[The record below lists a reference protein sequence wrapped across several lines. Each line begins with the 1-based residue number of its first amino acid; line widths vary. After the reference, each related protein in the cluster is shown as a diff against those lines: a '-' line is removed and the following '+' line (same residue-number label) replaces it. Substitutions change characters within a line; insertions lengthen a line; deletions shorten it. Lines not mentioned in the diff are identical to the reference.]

1 MKIGILTHHYINN
14 YGAFLQA
21 WALCDAIQTMC
32 PNDKVEIIDY
42 VNLKHKVINTF
53 GWFRFYKDREN
64 LKCWREKIKLPK
76 TFSRAR
82 QKEMKLSRRCYKV
95 EQVNKLEYDVI
106 IIGSDEVWN
115 FKDSKAYDPIKFGI
129 GLKCKKLIA
138 YAPSVGQATFKEM
151 PKCIEEGIKKFSAIS
166 ARDDLSFELVEKVA
180 GKSAIRVLDP
190 TFLSKF
196 PMKKIEVNKPYI
208 LFYYCD
214 KLPKRIK
221 EQILKYAKENQMAVY
236 GAGECD
242 KQYTNITV
250 NLTPFEWV
258 GMFRN
263 ARFVFTGTFHGTVFS
278 ILNKRQFKVYL
289 TNESRIKKVGA
300 LLRELKIENRIMES
314 EFKFDLQKMG
324 NEINYEKVY
333 NIIDKKKKESLQFL
347 EDAIRR

>member
-1 MKIGILTHHYINN
+1 
-14 YGAFLQA
+14 
-21 WALCDAIQTMC
+21 
-32 PNDKVEIIDY
+32 
-42 VNLKHKVINTF
+42 
-53 GWFRFYKDREN
+53 
-64 LKCWREKIKLPK
+64 
-76 TFSRAR
+76 
-82 QKEMKLSRRCYKV
+82 
-95 EQVNKLEYDVI
+95 
-106 IIGSDEVWN
+106 
-115 FKDSKAYDPIKFGI
+115 
-129 GLKCKKLIA
+129 
-138 YAPSVGQATFKEM
+138 
-151 PKCIEEGIKKFSAIS
+151 
-166 ARDDLSFELVEKVA
+166 
-180 GKSAIRVLDP
+180 
-190 TFLSKF
+190 
-196 PMKKIEVNKPYI
+196 MKKIKVNKPYI

-333 NIIDKKKKESLQFL
+333 NIIDKKKRESLQFL